1 MENDYLVLLQARENT
16 IFNLAE
22 NNKRLKDALY
32 ISDKQEH
39 DLIIKEWKLKADHV
53 RAVRK
58 MTTN

>member
-32 ISDKQEH
+32 ISNKREQDR
-39 DLIIKEWKLKADHV
+39 IIKEWRLKPEHV
-53 RAVRK
+53 
-58 MTTN
+58 